1 MKTRIKKSQAG
12 VALMMALLA
21 LMVLSAIAV
30 GLVYMTN
37 TESQVNLNY
46 RSEQV
51 AYFAAKAGIEEAR
64 DRMMLLP
71 DSSYY
76 LNSAGL
82 APTLVPT
89 DTNPGQILYILNEGN
104 QPGSIQPWQAPTTT
118 TPNPYMDDELC
129 HDGYTLSG
137 LPTPTN
143 IPPAEIHCDSSMM
156 PTGTTWYQSTSSR
169 LPFNVSVNGGPV
181 APLAY
186 KWVRVAI
193 KLNNSVQNY
202 PVNGSQPANTLVC
215 WNGSTE
221 VALSSLSAT
230 ATNCGALNPPLTQV
244 YLITSLAVSSSG
256 ARKLLQADVALN
268 PSTKLPFGLFGT
280 GKGCNVVSFTGNGS
294 TDSYTSAGTPPG
306 TYDSTHT
313 NTGGSVGANGNVSL
327 VGNANIGGM
336 VAVPAGT
343 QGTPPNTCPDFSIGG
358 ANAGLIDNPTT
369 IPCDSI
375 NPKPPPNC
383 LQTLSAPVVFKTPPP
398 PVPAPPNS
406 PFTPPPDGHLVPG
419 TYGNISISGQNTL
432 TLAPGV
438 YNINT
443 LTLSGQASIV
453 ITPKGQ
459 VVLNVA
465 GNGVTTGNVID
476 LSGQSVDNETFNAN
490 QFIINY
496 GGNGQ
501 INVTGNANSS
511 YFVLNAPNSQVQISG
526 NGHLFGAVVGNTIV
540 DVGNGTFSY
549 DKNVN
554 LAPPSNGALN
564 MISFRHIP
572 Y

>member
-1 MKTRIKKSQAG
+1 MKRRIKKSQAG

-37 TESQVNLNY
+37 TESQVNSNY

-71 DSSYY
+71 DTSYY

-89 DTNPGQILYILNEGN
+89 DLNPGQILYILNEGN
-104 QPGSIQPWQAPTTT
+104 QANSIQPWDKN
-118 TPNPYMDDELC
+118 NPYMDDELC
-129 HDGYTLSG
+129 HDGYTLTG
-137 LPTPTN
+137 LPTGSQV
-143 IPPAEIHCDSSMM
+143 PPPEIHCDTSQL
-156 PTGTTWYQSTSSR
+156 PTNSGWYQKTGSR
-169 LPFNVSVNGGPV
+169 LPFNAPVNGGPV

-186 KWVRVAI
+186 KWVRVAV
-193 KLNNSVQNY
+193 KLNNSVQKY
-202 PVNGSQPANTLVC
+202 PVNSSQPANALVC

-221 VALSSLSAT
+221 VALTSLSAT
-230 ATNCGALNPPLTQV
+230 AASCGALKPPLTQV
-244 YLITSLAVSSSG
+244 YLITSLAVSSTG
-256 ARKLLQADVALN
+256 ARKLLQADVALT
-268 PSTKLPFGLFGT
+268 PSVPLPYGLYGT
-280 GKGCNVVSFTGNGS
+280 GTGCNTVTFTGNGN
-294 TDSYTSAGTPPG
+294 TDSFTSANGG
-306 TYDSTHT
+306 TYGNSQS
-313 NTGGSVGANGNVSL
+313 NTGGNVGSNGGVSL
-327 VGNANIGGM
+327 VGNANIGGSLGIIGPT
-336 VAVPAGT
+336 APG
-343 QGTPPNTCPDFSIGG
+343 TCPGSNYSISGS
-358 ANAGLIDNPTT
+358 NAGLVNNPTNL
-369 IPCDSI
+369 PCSGA
-375 NPKPPPNC
+375 NPPANC
-383 LQTLSAPVVFKTPPP
+383 VQSLPGPVTYQAPPP
-398 PVPAPPNS
+398 PVPAPTNT
-406 PFTPPPDGHLVPG
+406 PFTPPDCAGKGGGSCLVPG
-419 TYGNISISGQNTL
+419 TYGIISMSGQQTL
-432 TLAPGV
+432 ILTPGV

-443 LTLSGQASIV
+443 LTLSGQATIV
-453 ITPKGQ
+453 ITPLGQ

-465 GNGVTTGNVID
+465 GNGVTSGNVLD

-496 GGNGQ
+496 GGSGN

-511 YFVLNAPNSQVQISG
+511 YFVLNAPQAQVQISG
-526 NGHLFGAVVGNTIV
+526 NGHLFGAVVGQTIA

-564 MISFRHIP
+564 LISFRHIP